1 MKRPVETRQ
10 RKIRMLNFEVSADGT
25 SVTGPDALEVSVAD
39 TGTGVKTVTLNE
51 ERFNLLKSKKDD
63 IEKEFGHNLEWNF
76 VPNRKTQKVR
86 YNIEGYGLKDQEHW
100 DEIQNN
106 MITLMK
112 KFVLTMQKYVN
123 DLPK

>member
-51 ERFNLLKSKKDD
+51 PFPATAKYIVQCTVGTADAIANVAKTSASVFVVDTLDATDGTTAKDAIVYVTVIGTD
-63 IEKEFGHNLEWNF
+63 
-76 VPNRKTQKVR
+76 VR
-86 YNIEGYGLKDQEHW
+86 G
-100 DEIQNN
+100 
-106 MITLMK
+106 
-112 KFVLTMQKYVN
+112 
-123 DLPK
+123 